1 MEGSYVRNIKRIF
14 VLAAS
19 ILLIALILLIS
30 YSEFESASVVPVL
43 MYHSFQVEK
52 DKLTPYVSPEI
63 FEYQMKF
70 LAHNHY
76 NVVGPDKVIDYM
88 TGKEK
93 MPARTVA
100 ITADDG
106 YYNFYLN
113 AYPVLKKYNLPATF
127 FIVTDKIGTEGYL
140 GWKELREMS
149 DSGLI
154 TIGSHTKSHPWIP
167 SASVDGDKLWDEM
180 AGSKDILERGLGK
193 KVYFLCY
200 PNGGFNDLAKETAK
214 KAGYKGAFTTNP
226 AKESNLNDIYAI
238 RRIKMSSTS
247 VNPILLWGKL
257 SRYYA
262 WFKERR

>member
-1 MEGSYVRNIKRIF
+1 MRNVKKRLILGAAALFTVFIIALVSYVELR
-14 VLAAS
+14 
-19 ILLIALILLIS
+19 
-30 YSEFESASVVPVL
+30 SASVVPVL
-43 MYHSFQVEK
+43 MYHSFQVEE
-52 DKLTPYVSPEI
+52 DKLIPYVSPEI
-63 FEYQMKF
+63 FAHQMEF
-70 LAHNHY
+70 LTKSHY
-76 NVVGPDKVIDYM
+76 NVVGLDKVIAYM

-93 MPARTVA
+93 MPAKTVA

-113 AYPVLKKYNLPATF
+113 AYPILKKYNLPATF
-127 FIVTDKIGTEGYL
+127 FIATDKIGTNGYL

-154 TIGSHTKSHPWIP
+154 TIGSHTKSHPWMP
-167 SASVDGDKLWDEM
+167 SVSVYEEKIWDEL
-180 AGSKDILERGLGK
+180 AGSREILEKGLGR
-193 KVYFLCY
+193 KVDFICY
-200 PNGGFNDLAKETAK
+200 PNGGFNDLTKETAK

-226 AKESNLNDIYAI
+226 AKKSGINDIYAI

-247 VNPILLWGKL
+247 VNSVILRGKV

>member
-1 MEGSYVRNIKRIF
+1 MRNVKNRII
-14 VLAAS
+14 LGAAA
-19 ILLIALILLIS
+19 IFIALIILVFCVEWRS
-30 YSEFESASVVPVL
+30 SSVVPVL

-52 DKLTPYVSPEI
+52 DKLIPYVSPEI
-63 FEYQMKF
+63 FADQMEF
-70 LAHNHY
+70 LAKNRY
-76 NVVGPDKVIDYM
+76 NVVGPDKVIAYM
-88 TGKEK
+88 TKREK
-93 MPARTVA
+93 MPAKTVA

-113 AYPVLKKYNLPATF
+113 AYPILKKYNLPATF
-127 FIVTDKIGTEGYL
+127 FIATDNIGASGYL

-167 SASVDGDKLWDEM
+167 SVSTDKEKLWSEL
-180 AGSKDILERGLGK
+180 AGSKKILEKGLGK
-193 KVYFLCY
+193 NVFFLCY
-200 PNGGFNDLAKETAK
+200 PNGGFNDLAKEAVSS
-214 KAGYKGAFTTNP
+214 AGYKGAFTTNP
-226 AKESNLNDIYAI
+226 SKKSDIDDIYAI

-247 VNPILLWGKL
+247 VSPVILWGKI